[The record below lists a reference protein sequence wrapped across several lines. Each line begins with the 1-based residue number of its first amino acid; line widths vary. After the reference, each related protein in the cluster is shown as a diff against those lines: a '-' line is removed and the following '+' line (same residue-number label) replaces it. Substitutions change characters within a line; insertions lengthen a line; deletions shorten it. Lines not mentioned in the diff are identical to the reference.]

1 MIKYNPVYRITIYRA
16 NKEDATEITLP
27 ITTSM
32 TIARSI
38 LSNNTSANISIYN
51 LSASTRKKIYQPPFQ
66 AFAEDAEFIKV
77 EAGYGDYNSMYV
89 IFSGRVMQAY
99 STKEG
104 GGVDI
109 ETIIEAQPFDIYS
122 SYSSY
127 QFAAGTSYKEAINVL
142 ASDMPDCTLT
152 NTGKIE
158 GAFKTDTTIQGNT
171 LDMINKISGGNT
183 FIDNGQINS
192 LLSNEVIDVP
202 VPVITDSN
210 ALLSTPKRNAANLT
224 IKILFEPSLIIGQ
237 LLEIHSGIEP
247 DYDGQYKVL
256 GFTHNL
262 YFSGSTEGQR
272 TTTVELWGGNLL
284 ENTPIY
290 ISGDQ
295 VQETFNKVKKE
306 EVTPVVPSK
315 SNLTLIA
322 PVKGRISSNY
332 GTRFHPILKRNITH
346 SGLDIAVKTGT
357 PVKASA
363 DGKVVFSG
371 WNGTETSGYGKL
383 IKIDHGNLNGSNCQT
398 WYAHLSSLD
407 VKDGTQVKQGQIIGK
422 SGMTGYATG
431 PHLHFEV
438 RIRGQHQNPLKYI
451 KF

>member
-16 NKEDATEITLP
+16 NEEDATVITLP
-27 ITTSM
+27 LTASM

-38 LSNNTSANISIYN
+38 LSNNTSANISVYN

-66 AFAEDAEFIKV
+66 AFAENAEFIKV

-152 NTGKIE
+152 NTGKID

-202 VPVITDSN
+202 IPVITDSN

-262 YFSGSTEGQR
+262 YFSGSTDGQR

-295 VQETFNKVKKE
+295 VQETFNKVKGTD
-306 EVTPVVPSK
+306 VQPVLPTK
-315 SNLTLIA
+315 TNTNWIM
-322 PVKGRISSNY
+322 PCKGRIVGKY
-332 GTRFHPILKRNITH
+332 GEQRKTH
-346 SGLDIAVKTGT
+346 IHNGIDIAVPVGT
-357 PVKASA
+357 PVKAVA
-363 DGKVVFSG
+363 DGKVVVAKKA
-371 WNGTETSGYGKL
+371 SGYGKMVV
-383 IKIDHGNLNGSNCQT
+383 IEHKVNGKIVTSEYGHISKWVVNKGQIVS
-398 WYAHLSSLD
+398 
-407 VKDGTQVKQGQIIGK
+407 QGQIIAL
-422 SGMTGYATG
+422 SGNEGRSEG
-431 PHLHFEV
+431 PHCHLT
-438 RIRGQHQNPLKYI
+438 IREGKYQGKAVNPYAYI
-451 KF
+451 KN